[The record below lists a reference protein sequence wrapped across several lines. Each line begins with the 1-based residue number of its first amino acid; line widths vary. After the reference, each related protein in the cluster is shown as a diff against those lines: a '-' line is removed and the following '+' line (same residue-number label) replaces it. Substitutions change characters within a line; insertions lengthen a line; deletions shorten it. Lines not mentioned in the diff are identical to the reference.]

1 MISINDFLLPQLS
14 PATRLILEHVISTLH
29 KVSLHSTETKMT
41 PLNLAICIAPDLIKG
56 PDMMEDAS
64 LCLQPGKKMPQMGF
78 TRQEGEGEGTLVG
91 ILELLI
97 RDPGPG
103 IGTS

>member
-1 MISINDFLLPQLS
+1 
-14 PATRLILEHVISTLH
+14 
-29 KVSLHSTETKMT
+29 
-41 PLNLAICIAPDLIKG
+41 
-56 PDMMEDAS
+56 MMEDAS